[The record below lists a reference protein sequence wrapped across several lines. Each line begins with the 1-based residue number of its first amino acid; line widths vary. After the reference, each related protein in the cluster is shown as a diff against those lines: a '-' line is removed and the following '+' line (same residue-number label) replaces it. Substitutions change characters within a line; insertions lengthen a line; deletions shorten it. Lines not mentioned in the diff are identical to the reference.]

1 MIQITDEYRE
11 VAKKYKKEFGY
22 SVPLS
27 MIPPTTEMPDLIKNI
42 EKCIV
47 EKKDSLLE
55 MYGVKLNEGD
65 LF

>member
-11 VAKKYKKEFGY
+11 VAKRYKKEFGY
-22 SVPLS
+22 GVPLS
-27 MIPPTTEMPDLIKNI
+27 MIPPTTEMPDLISNI
-42 EKCIV
+42 EKCIA

-55 MYGVKLNEGD
+55 MYGVKVNEGD